1 MTGTSL
7 VFIVMPIIAPICLA
21 VLIALP
27 FLAARNP
34 IRGIASGV
42 PQEPKA
48 PPLPG
53 TAVPG
58 APRTAP
64 QRPPGDQASPATTR
78 KRSRTPE
85 REPVSRSQAR
95 SR

>member
-1 MTGTSL
+1 MTGASL

-27 FLAARNP
+27 FLAAKNP

-48 PPLPG
+48 PPSPG

-64 QRPPGDQASPATTR
+64 SARPAIRLPRPQSEGAAAR
-78 KRSRTPE
+78 RT
-85 REPVSRSQAR
+85 
-95 SR
+95 

>member
-34 IRGIASGV
+34 SRGVASEV

-48 PPLPG
+48 PPSPG
-53 TAVPG
+53 TAVPE
-58 APRTAP
+58 APRLHPAP
-64 QRPPGDQASPATTR
+64 ARGSGFPGHNPKTQPPAGT
-78 KRSRTPE
+78 
-85 REPVSRSQAR
+85 
-95 SR
+95 

>member
-48 PPLPG
+48 PPSPG

-64 QRPPGDQASPATTR
+64 SARPAIRLPATDTTDLGFENR
-78 KRSRTPE
+78 QQGASFRVGE
-85 REPVSRSQAR
+85 
-95 SR
+95 